1 MIEGALI
8 VAAVLYG
15 LWSHPDRKRAS
26 AAGGKS
32 TREFRVVMCVGG
44 QGSGKTSVART
55 LYGRAMQAGRRVVV
69 YDPNDST
76 RGIWPKDLDADLEAR
91 LKARGVDMVVID
103 DVDVHV
109 RPWQLSEPGPW
120 RDVSLRNRHVG
131 VDLILT
137 ARSLASMPP
146 ELLSAVD
153 VLYVFQVSALSD
165 GERVRIGKLAP
176 GLVIPTTPYRF
187 ACVEPKGDRRVHYG
201 RTLPAGGFQI
211 DA

>member
-1 MIEGALI
+1 MIVPVLT
-8 VAAVLYG
+8 AAVVLSIIAG
-15 LWSHPDRKRAS
+15 KRKDGTTRRPGS
-26 AAGGKS
+26 S
-32 TREFRVVMCVGG
+32 VREFRVVMCVGG

-69 YDPNDST
+69 YDPNDPQ
-76 RGIWPKDLDADLEAR
+76 RGIWPKDLDGDLEAR
-91 LKARGVDMVVID
+91 LKARSVDMVVVD
-103 DVDVHV
+103 DIDVHV

-153 VLYVFQVSALSD
+153 VLYVFQISALSD
-165 GERVRIGKLAP
+165 GERVRIAKLAP
-176 GLVIPTTPYRF
+176 GLAIPTTPYRF

-201 RTLPAGGFQI
+201 RTLPGGGFQI